1 MTRPRIVVGH
11 RVFDDTVAELS
22 ACGDVIA
29 PLGRDA
35 LPATRLLRELTRADA
50 WMAFMPD
57 SADETLLGRC
67 PRLRIIAGALKGC
80 DNFDVEACT
89 RRGVWLSVVP
99 DLLTTPTAELT
110 IALMIGLGRHL
121 LDGDRRVRSGRYRG
135 WRPDFYGRGLAG
147 SRVGLIGMGVIG
159 QAVAQRL
166 KAFGVEQRYCDPRP
180 LAAPLAREL
189 GLTRVREPGALLGW
203 SDYLVLAAP
212 LTPATTH
219 IIDAKALRGI
229 RPGCLLVNPSR
240 GSLVDESAVLAALD
254 DGRLGGYAAD
264 VFELEDW
271 ARPDRPRNVSAGLR
285 RHARTLFTPH
295 LGSAV
300 IDVRRAIERR
310 AAENVADAL
319 SGRTPRDAV
328 NAISPKAARR

>member
-1 MTRPRIVVGH
+1 MTRPRIVIGH
-11 RVFDDTVAELS
+11 RIYDETREQLS

-29 PLGRDA
+29 PVGRDS
-35 LPATRLLRELTRADA
+35 LSPAYLLRELARADA

-57 SADETLLGRC
+57 SADKGLIRRC

-89 RRGVWLSVVP
+89 RRGVWLSIVP
-99 DLLTTPTAELT
+99 DLLTEPTAELT

-121 LDGDRRVRSGRYRG
+121 LAGDRQVRSGRYRG
-135 WRPDFYGRGLAG
+135 WRPGLYGRGLAG

-159 QAVAQRL
+159 QAVAARL
-166 KAFGVEQRYCDPRP
+166 KTFGVEQRYCDPRP
-180 LAAPLAREL
+180 LAAALAREL
-189 GLTRVREPGALLGW
+189 GLTRARDPAALLGW

-219 IIDAKALRGI
+219 IIDERALQAI

-240 GSLVDESAVLAALD
+240 GSLVDESAVVAALA

-264 VFELEDW
+264 VFEMEDW
-271 ARPDRPRNVSAGLR
+271 ARRDRPRTVAAGLR
-285 RHARTLFTPH
+285 RHPRTLFTPH

-300 IDVRRAIERR
+300 IEVRRAIERR

-319 SGRTPRDAV
+319 SGRIPRDAV
-328 NAISPKAARR
+328 NSIGTQAAVG

>member
-11 RVFDDTVAELS
+11 RIFDETLEQLT

-29 PLGRDA
+29 SLGRDM
-35 LPATRLLRELTRADA
+35 LPPARLLRELARADA

-57 SADETLLGRC
+57 SADERLLRQC
-67 PRLRIIAGALKGC
+67 PHLRIIAGALKGC

-89 RRGVWLSVVP
+89 RRGIWLSVVP

-121 LDGDRRVRSGRYRG
+121 LEGDRRVRSARYRG
-135 WRPDFYGRGLAG
+135 WRPSLYGRGLAG

-159 QAVAQRL
+159 QAVAARL
-166 KAFGVEQRYCDPRP
+166 RAFDVEQRYCDPRP
-180 LAAPLAREL
+180 LAEPLAREL
-189 GLTRVREPGALLGW
+189 GLTPARDPAALLGW

-219 IIDAKALRGI
+219 IIDAKALRAI

-240 GSLVDESAVLAALD
+240 GSLVDESAVLAALE

-271 ARPDRPRNVSAGLR
+271 ARSDRPRTVLAGLR
-285 RHARTLFTPH
+285 RHPRTLFTPH

-300 IDVRRAIERR
+300 IEVRRAIERR

-319 SGRTPRDAV
+319 CGRTPRDAV
-328 NAISPKAARR
+328 NSVRAKAAVG

>member
-1 MTRPRIVVGH
+1 
-11 RVFDDTVAELS
+11 
-22 ACGDVIA
+22 
-29 PLGRDA
+29 
-35 LPATRLLRELTRADA
+35 
-50 WMAFMPD
+50 MAFMPD
-57 SADETLLGRC
+57 SVDERLLRQWSQ
-67 PRLRIIAGALKGC
+67 LRIIAGALKGC
-80 DNFDVEACT
+80 DNFDIEACT

-99 DLLTTPTAELT
+99 DLLTEPTAELT

-121 LDGDRRVRSGRYRG
+121 LEGDRRVRSGRYRG
-135 WRPDFYGRGLAG
+135 WRPSLYGRGLSG

-159 QAVAQRL
+159 QAVAARL

-189 GLTRVREPGALLGW
+189 GLTLARDPATLISW

-219 IIDAKALRGI
+219 IIDEKALRAI
-229 RPGCLLVNPSR
+229 RPGCLLINPSR
-240 GSLVDESAVLAALD
+240 GSLVDEPAVLAALE

-264 VFELEDW
+264 VFEMEDW
-271 ARPDRPRNVSAGLR
+271 ARSDRPRTIFDRLR
-285 RHARTLFTPH
+285 RHPRTLFTPH

-300 IDVRRAIERR
+300 IEVRRAIERR
-310 AAENVADAL
+310 AAENIADAL

-328 NAISPKAARR
+328 NSVRTKAFG

>member
-11 RVFDDTVAELS
+11 RMFHETLAQLT

-29 PLGRDA
+29 PVGRDT
-35 LPATRLLRELTRADA
+35 LPPARLLRELARADA

-57 SADETLLGRC
+57 SADERLLRRC
-67 PRLRIIAGALKGC
+67 PHLRIIAGALKGC

-89 RRGVWLSVVP
+89 RRGIWLSVVP

-121 LDGDRRVRSGRYRG
+121 LEGDRRVRSGRYRG
-135 WRPDFYGRGLAG
+135 WRPSLYGQGLAG

-159 QAVAQRL
+159 QAVAARL
-166 KAFGVEQRYCDPRP
+166 KAFDVEQRYCDPRP
-180 LAAPLAREL
+180 LAEPLARAL
-189 GLTRVREPGALLGW
+189 GLNRARDPAALLGW

-219 IIDAKALRGI
+219 IIDAKALRAI

-240 GSLVDESAVLAALD
+240 GSLVNESAVLAALE

-271 ARPDRPRNVSAGLR
+271 ARADRPRAILAGLR
-285 RHARTLFTPH
+285 RHPRTLFTPH

-319 SGRTPRDAV
+319 CGRTPRDAV
-328 NAISPKAARR
+328 NSVRAKAAVG